1 MAKLKIVGLDL
12 SITATGICDADGVM
26 NTVGGDAKI
35 GDHRLIKI
43 RDAVRPVAEDADLV
57 LIELLPQHMKAAGIT
72 AMVHGV
78 VRVLLIE
85 LGVPYTTITP
95 GTLKTYATGRG
106 TATKSDMRIALY
118 QRFGIDE
125 RDDNRA
131 DAWWLRA
138 LGLDLYGEPLT
149 QLNGST
155 KMPETHR
162 RALKVLTVI
171 DPRETL

>member
-1 MAKLKIVGLDL
+1 MTKLRIVGLDL
-12 SITATGICDADGVM
+12 SITATGICDADG
-26 NTVGGDAKI
+26 NTTTVGGDAKL
-35 GDHRLIKI
+35 GDQRLIDI
-43 RDAVRPVAEDADLV
+43 RDSVAVAVENADLV

-78 VRVLLIE
+78 VRVLLVE
-85 LGVPYTTITP
+85 LGIPYTMITP
-95 GTLKTYATGRG
+95 GTLKTYATGKG
-106 TATKSDMRIALY
+106 NATKSDMRIALY

-125 RDDNRA
+125 RDDNQA

-149 QLNGST
+149 QVSGST

-171 DPRETL
+171 NPRERA